1 MLLCLVSCTIIVSLS
16 QVAASKQI
24 KAPTLATRFCTNVCL
39 KLASVRIILIVA
51 LSFSD
56 AFNPAEFIDGFRQL
70 YKIRERWLAPF
81 PWCKEFRFHL
91 DNIFTRLKMVINNE
105 ESGTMTVETVDMFDV
120 FKSPKEWRRPKRVL
134 IQGNPGI
141 GKTTYCAKLAYDWAT
156 RTHEQEG
163 SFPNFQVVLLLNC
176 RDIMSG
182 LWKAIDYQLLPQDI
196 QEKAKDE
203 FFKFIRINQ
212 SNVLLILDGL
222 DELPSSQLPEILS
235 IIEGRVLPNWHIV
248 VTTREMAVGHYCD
261 TVLEIKG
268 FAEADSRMF
277 ITDYFGTMDDLA
289 QKLLEKLEKDKQL
302 RDMTA
307 NPFLTAV
314 LCLLCEEL
322 EGVFQENGTQLYLE
336 MVQCILRR
344 YATKKELA
352 LHTEDLIGL
361 YKAQLKDLGS
371 IALNCLLEGS
381 TYFEKRQLQNFA
393 SDLPGFGFLSAQRE
407 IIPWRP
413 GIRYGFLHKSFQ
425 ELFAAFYLGCQL
437 IDGEI
442 SPESLLADTRY
453 FRELKQVLLFTCGI
467 LAAQCEET
475 AVALIKCII
484 RQVNKG
490 GDDDFVTALYCINE
504 CKKEQSNLYIELA
517 RILAISSYLQLQN
530 VGLKGRRL
538 NDAPATVLAEAIK
551 TNSTSL
557 SKLDLSENEIGEAG
571 TAALAEAI
579 KLSSTLTVLNLSE
592 NGICDTG
599 AAALAEG
606 IKLNSTISELN
617 LSHNEIGDTG
627 AAALAEGMKLNSTLT
642 ELNLSQNRIGDTGAF
657 ALGEGMK
664 LNSSLTELNLSQNR
678 IGDTGAFALGEG
690 MKLNSTLTELNLSEN
705 EFGDAGRATLAD
717 ASKLRISQK
726 MYIIAIYSEH
736 SLFADKKDERKRTET
751 KPKCS
756 FIVNATLS

>member
-1 MLLCLVSCTIIVSLS
+1 MINFWIELF
-16 QVAASKQI
+16 K
-24 KAPTLATRFCTNVCL
+24 KKP
-39 KLASVRIILIVA
+39 
-51 LSFSD
+51 
-56 AFNPAEFIDGFRQL
+56 
-70 YKIRERWLAPF
+70 
-81 PWCKEFRFHL
+81 
-91 DNIFTRLKMVINNE
+91 KM
-105 ESGTMTVETVDMFDV
+105 
-120 FKSPKEWRRPKRVL
+120 
-134 IQGNPGI
+134 
-141 GKTTYCAKLAYDWAT
+141 
-156 RTHEQEG
+156 
-163 SFPNFQVVLLLNC
+163 NFL
-176 RDIMSG
+176 
-182 LWKAIDYQLLPQDI
+182 
-196 QEKAKDE
+196 
-203 FFKFIRINQ
+203 KFIRINQ

-222 DELPSSQLPEILS
+222 DELPSSQLPEITR
-235 IIEGRVLPNWHIV
+235 IIEGRVLPNCHLV
-248 VTTREMAVGHYCD
+248 VTTRDEMAVGKYCD
-261 TVLEIKG
+261 TVLEIEG
-268 FAEADSRMF
+268 FPETDSRMF
-277 ITDYFGTMDDLA
+277 ITKFFRDSECEDLP
-289 QKLLEKLEKDKQL
+289 QKVLEKLKKDKQL

-307 NPFLTAV
+307 NPFFTAV
-314 LCLLCEEL
+314 LCLLYEDFK
-322 EGVFQENGTQLYLE
+322 GVLPENGTQLYLE
-336 MVQCILRR
+336 IVQCFLRR
-344 YATKKELA
+344 YAKKEGLPVNV
-352 LHTEDLIGL
+352 EDFIGL
-361 YKAQLKDLGS
+361 YKAELKDLGS

-381 TYFEKRQLQNFA
+381 TYFEESQLQNFA
-393 SDLPGFGFLSAQRE
+393 SDLPGFGFLSVQRG
-407 IIPWRP
+407 ISKWRP
-413 GIRYGFLHKSFQ
+413 GICYGFLHKRFQ
-425 ELFAAFYLGCQL
+425 ELFAAFYLSCRL

-538 NDAPATVLAEAIK
+538 SDAPATVLAEAIK
-551 TNSTSL
+551 TNSASL

-571 TAALAEAI
+571 TAALSEAI
-579 KLSSTLTVLNLSE
+579 ILSSMLTVLNLSE

-642 ELNLSQNRIGDTGAF
+642 ELNLSQNRIGDTGGFALGEGMKLNSSLTELNLSQNRIGDTGAF
-657 ALGEGMK
+657 ALGEEMKLNATLTELNLSYNEIGDTGAAALGEGMK

-690 MKLNSTLTELNLSEN
+690 MKLNSTLTELNLSKN

-717 ASKLRISQK
+717 ASKLWISQK
-726 MYIIAIYSEH
+726 M
-736 SLFADKKDERKRTET
+736 
-751 KPKCS
+751 
-756 FIVNATLS
+756 